1 VSDRIGIRGGAPLT
15 GTLRLP
21 GCKGVSHRAAVAAAL
36 ADGTSEIANLAP
48 GQDVAR
54 TLAVLRALGVAVADA
69 GPGRVRVTGRGPDG
83 LGEATGVLDCG
94 NSGTTMRVVAGLAA
108 GRSFLSVLTGD
119 DSLTRRPMARVVA
132 PLRAMG
138 AHVDGRDG
146 GRFAPLV
153 VRGGGLRGVRHEL
166 EVASGQVKTA
176 LVFAGLQADGVTEI
190 VEPAPSRD
198 HTERLLRA
206 LGAPVESVDPRTTR
220 VRAGG
225 VTAFDLEVPGDPSA
239 AAFFAVAAAVVPGSH
254 VVLEGV
260 LGNPGRIGY
269 LDVLAEMGAV
279 VTVHDRG
286 ERAGEPVVDVE
297 VAAGSLRG
305 TRIRSHE
312 GIVDELPVL
321 AVAAAFAD
329 GPTEIV
335 DAAELRVKESDRIA
349 TLATELARL
358 GVVVEPRPDGL
369 VIGGRAA
376 TPAVAPTFESHGD
389 HRIAM
394 AAAVAAAA
402 GTGRSEVGGW
412 DAVAVSY
419 PGFAADL
426 VRLGGVVE

>member
-225 VTAFDLEVPGDPSA
+225 VTAFDLEVPGDPSS

-329 GPTEIV
+329 GPTEIG
-335 DAAELRVKESDRIA
+335 DAAELRV
-349 TLATELARL
+349 
-358 GVVVEPRPDGL
+358 
-369 VIGGRAA
+369 
-376 TPAVAPTFESHGD
+376 
-389 HRIAM
+389 
-394 AAAVAAAA
+394 
-402 GTGRSEVGGW
+402 
-412 DAVAVSY
+412 
-419 PGFAADL
+419 
-426 VRLGGVVE
+426 